1 MLHHLHT
8 CTGHKAALYTL
19 APGRTDR
26 NFLSAGGDGW
36 IVEWDL
42 DFPETG
48 QLLANAGTQIF
59 SLCSLPEQQL
69 VIAGNMN
76 GGVHW
81 IHYNNPD
88 QTRNVQHHQKGVY
101 EIIAVGNRVFTA
113 GGDGLLTM
121 WDRDSGRAM
130 ESYHLSNQ
138 ALRSIAYCPKRQELA
153 VGGSDG
159 SIYLLD
165 SATLFLKKTI
175 TEAHSNS
182 VFAVSYTPNGKHLLS
197 GGRDAMLRIWET
209 ADWNLKLEQNAH
221 WYTLNHIAFSPDQAY
236 FATASRDKTLK
247 IWDAET
253 FSLLKVVETIRDGGH
268 LNSVNRLMW
277 TPDCLISVS
286 DDRSAM
292 LWKYEV

>member
-1 MLHHLHT
+1 MLRHLHT
-8 CTGHKAALYTL
+8 CTGHKAALYTV
-19 APGRTDR
+19 APGRSDR
-26 NFLSAGGDGW
+26 HFLSAGGDGW

-48 QLLANAGTQIF
+48 QLLASVSTQVF
-59 SLCSLPEQQL
+59 SLCSLPEQHL

-81 IHYNNPD
+81 IHYENPD

-101 EIIAVGNRVFTA
+101 DILAIDERVFTA
-113 GGDGLLTM
+113 GGDGLLTL
-121 WDRDSGRAM
+121 WDRDSGRAL
-130 ESYHLSNQ
+130 ESYQLSNQ
-138 ALRSIAYCPKRQELA
+138 ALRSISYSAERQEMA

-165 SATLFLKKTI
+165 SDTLFLKKVLRD
-175 TEAHSNS
+175 AHSNS
-182 VFAVSYTPNGKHLLS
+182 VFTVAYMPNGKHLLS

-209 ADWNLKLEQNAH
+209 MDWRLQSEENAH
-221 WYTLNHIAFSPDQAY
+221 WYTLNHIVFSPDKAF

-253 FSLLKVVETIRDGGH
+253 FSLLKVIETIRDGGH
-268 LNSVNRLMW
+268 LHSVNRLMW
-277 TPDCLISVS
+277 LPDCLISVS

-292 LWKYEV
+292 LWSYE